1 MIIYFS
7 IYSFLGFC
15 MESLYVS
22 LLQKR
27 WIASGLLNG
36 PFIPI
41 YGIGACGLI
50 ILAPYIEN
58 HPFLTFFLGGCLMTL
73 IEYLGSLF
81 IEKIFHTKCWDYQ
94 NHFLHFQGRICL
106 FYFFMWCFLSYLFI
120 FYIHPI
126 IASFHLVN
134 DIACI
139 MSLIYMIFILRAFIN
154 RYQFEKRNGLSIDK
168 N

>member
-27 WIASGLLNG
+27 WIASGLLKG

-41 YGIGACGLI
+41 YGIGACCLI
-50 ILAPYIEN
+50 MIAPYIHN
-58 HPFLTFFLGGCLMTL
+58 NPFLACILGGCSMTI

-94 NHFLHFQGRICL
+94 NHFLHFQGRIYL
-106 FYFFMWCFLSYLFI
+106 LYFMMWCFLSYLFV
-120 FYIHPI
+120 FYIHPF
-126 IASFHLVN
+126 IASLQPIN
-134 DIACI
+134 DIACM

-154 RYQFEKRNGLSIDK
+154 RYQFERKNGLDIQ
-168 N
+168 